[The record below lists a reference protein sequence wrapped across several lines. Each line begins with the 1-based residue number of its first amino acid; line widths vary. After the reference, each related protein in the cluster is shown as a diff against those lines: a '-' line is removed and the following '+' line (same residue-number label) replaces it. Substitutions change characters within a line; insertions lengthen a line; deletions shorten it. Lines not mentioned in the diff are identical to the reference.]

1 MTFRPI
7 LARREAH
14 NPHRLG
20 SAAAKEKHM
29 LFSGVLTAIVTPFK
43 NGGVDEEAFRAL
55 IDWQISQGV
64 HGLVPCGTT
73 GESATMSHD
82 EHMRVIEICIDQVK
96 GRVPVLAGSG
106 SNNTTEAVS
115 LTRFAKKAG
124 ADGALLITPY
134 YNKPTQEG
142 LYQHFAAI
150 AKAVDLPLVPYN
162 VPGRTGCNMLPPTVA
177 RLAKDFSNIIGIK
190 EATGS
195 LHQGSEVVQATPE
208 DFAVLSGDD
217 FTALPL
223 WAVGG
228 QGVISVTSN
237 IAPARMASMWN
248 AFKAGDLKKA
258 REIHESLFSLHTAMF
273 VESNPIPVKTSLH
286 LMGRMELE
294 MRLPLCP
301 MSDAHLETLK
311 AELKKQNII

>member
-1 MTFRPI
+1 
-7 LARREAH
+7 
-14 NPHRLG
+14 
-20 SAAAKEKHM
+20 M
-29 LFSGVLTAIVTPFK
+29 LFSGVITAIVTPFK

-82 EHMRVIEICIDQVK
+82 EHMRVIEICVDQVK

-106 SNNTTEAVS
+106 SNNTTEAVN

-142 LYQHFAAI
+142 LYQHFATV

-195 LHQGSEVVQATPE
+195 
-208 DFAVLSGDD
+208 
-217 FTALPL
+217 
-223 WAVGG
+223 
-228 QGVISVTSN
+228 
-237 IAPARMASMWN
+237 
-248 AFKAGDLKKA
+248 
-258 REIHESLFSLHTAMF
+258 
-273 VESNPIPVKTSLH
+273 
-286 LMGRMELE
+286 
-294 MRLPLCP
+294 
-301 MSDAHLETLK
+301 
-311 AELKKQNII
+311 